1 MFTFVLKRLSLVVP
15 TFLGITLL
23 VFALIRLI
31 PGDPVEALSGERG
44 MTEERYHRLVHEFG
58 LDRPLAAQYGEYVW
72 KALHGDLGTSLITH
86 EPVFSEFIA
95 RFPATVELSLVAMLF
110 ALVIGIP
117 AGIVAAVKRNTVWDY
132 SVMGAS
138 LTGYSMPI
146 FWWGLLLILTFSVG
160 LGWTPVSGRLA
171 IQYDIPTV
179 TGFMLIDRKS

>member
-1 MFTFVLKRLSLVVP
+1 MLAFVLKRLALVVP

-44 MTEERYHRLVHEFG
+44 MTEERYQRLMHDFG
-58 LDRPLAAQYGEYVW
+58 LDRPLPVQYGEYVW
-72 KALHGDLGTSLITH
+72 KALHGDLGISLITH
-86 EPVFSEFIA
+86 EPVLSEFAA

-110 ALVIGIP
+110 ALVVGIP

-138 LTGYSMPI
+138 LTGFSMPI
-146 FWWGLLLILTFSVG
+146 FW
-160 LGWTPVSGRLA
+160 
-171 IQYDIPTV
+171 
-179 TGFMLIDRKS
+179 